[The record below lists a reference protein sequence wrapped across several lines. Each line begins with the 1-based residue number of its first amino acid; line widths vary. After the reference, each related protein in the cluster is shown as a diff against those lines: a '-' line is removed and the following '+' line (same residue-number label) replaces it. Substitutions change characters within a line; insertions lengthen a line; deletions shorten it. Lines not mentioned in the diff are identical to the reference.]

1 MIPSNMTIIEVNR
14 AMKAAL
20 RSYVDDNVVIS
31 FELPDPSNLPSV
43 PTVSVFLYDVHED
56 LQLRVGESRAYSG
69 GVLLPAKVNVCL
81 NYLITYWDSSQ
92 SRSIDGP
99 GGEPD
104 NQSIIVM
111 NQVLNAL
118 INNRVLQGLPA
129 VYTKVIPPK
138 QDLFSLG
145 TFWQSL
151 GNKPRLLLN
160 YVATVPIPLT
170 DKNDIIASVDA
181 SEVTLENL
189 QNSQ

>member
-14 AMKAAL
+14 ALRDAL
-20 RSYVDDNVVIS
+20 RTYVQNDVLIS
-31 FELPDPSNLPSV
+31 FELPDPGNLPSV

-69 GVLLPAKVNVCL
+69 GALLPAKVNVCL

-92 SRSIDGP
+92 SRSADGP
-99 GGEPD
+99 GGEPA

-118 INNRVLQGLPA
+118 INNRVLQGLPN
-129 VYTKVIPPK
+129 VYTKVMPPK

-170 DKNDIIASVDA
+170 DHNDTIEPVEV
-181 SEVTLENL
+181 SEVRLENL
-189 QNSQ
+189 TSPR

>member
-1 MIPSNMTIIEVNR
+1 M
-14 AMKAAL
+14 L
-20 RSYVDDNVVIS
+20 FRS
-31 FELPDPSNLPSV
+31 
-43 PTVSVFLYDVHED
+43 
-56 LQLRVGESRAYSG
+56 
-69 GVLLPAKVNVCL
+69 
-81 NYLITYWDSSQ
+81 
-92 SRSIDGP
+92 
-99 GGEPD
+99 
-104 NQSIIVM
+104 
-111 NQVLNAL
+111 
-118 INNRVLQGLPA
+118 VLQGLPA